1 MRPGVAR
8 VDPVVFKDQRLVAV
22 GLCPQGTALLLAA
35 VHSRAA
41 LIVEAEN
48 GAAFASGLHRRRQ
61 LLLVAHASG
70 CRGGFRKETRYG
82 SEDGD
87 RLNGRQSRLH
97 PQCPFQHGRQRFI
110 PFLRPPQDTQAGQSG
125 QIVFEWG

>member
-1 MRPGVAR
+1 MRPGVAG
-8 VDPVVFKDQRLVAV
+8 VDPVVFKYQRLVAV
-22 GLCPQGTALLLAA
+22 GLCSQGTALLLAA

-48 GAAFASGLHRRRQ
+48 GAAFPSGLYGRRK

-70 CRGGFRKETRYG
+70 CRRGLREETRHG
-82 SEDGD
+82 REDGD
-87 RLNGRQSRLH
+87 RLNGHQSGLH
-97 PQCPFQHGRQRFI
+97 PQRPFQLGRQRFI

-125 QIVFEWG
+125 QIVFERG